1 MNIGGLDL
9 GVGGGIRLGGGS
21 SPMVAGASTPG
32 VSVAQAAYGAG
43 ATTTDSGSSSI
54 FGTSPGHLSVHAGG
68 IALILLVLIRHSL
81 PK

>member
-1 MNIGGLDL
+1 
-9 GVGGGIRLGGGS
+9 
-21 SPMVAGASTPG
+21 MVAGASTPG

-43 ATTTDSGSSSI
+43 ATTTSSGGSSLFSA
-54 FGTSPGHLSVHAGG
+54 SPGALTIHAGG